1 MKKVFLSLALL
12 ALVTVGCVSATTM
25 KKKKEKEETCSD
37 CHCQVEAPL
46 TDLGWLKDK
55 VIEFDY
61 PAHVP
66 SMKVYTCKYQ
76 NNKDGFFFEEVGVR
90 DGQQYLYDCK
100 GNLLC
105 IIGGIVGRVDTV
117 YNVDYTSLQLIY
129 PNL

>member
-1 MKKVFLSLALL
+1 MKTNVLKIAVLVLASVGMLSISS
-12 ALVTVGCVSATTM
+12 CE
-25 KKKKEKEETCSD
+25 KEKETCSD
-37 CHCQVEAPL
+37 CHCQVEDPL

-105 IIGGIVGRVDTV
+105 IIGGFAGRVDTV

>member
-12 ALVTVGCVSATTM
+12 ALAAVGMLSISSC
-25 KKKKEKEETCSD
+25 EKEETCSD

-105 IIGGIVGRVDTV
+105 IIGGILGRVDTV

>member
-1 MKKVFLSLALL
+1 MKTNVLKIALL
-12 ALVTVGCVSATTM
+12 ALVAVGMLGISSC
-25 KKKKEKEETCSD
+25 KKGGEAYTN
-37 CHCQVEAPL
+37 CHCQVENPL

-55 VIEFDY
+55 VIEFDTPGY
-61 PAHVP
+61 IP
-66 SMKVYTCKYQ
+66 SIKVYTCKYQ
-76 NNKDGFFFEEVGVR
+76 TNKDGFFFEEVGVS

-105 IIGGIVGRVDTV
+105 IIGGIIGRVDTV

>member
-1 MKKVFLSLALL
+1 MVKCKQKTALL
-12 ALVTVGCVSATTM
+12 ALAAIGMLSISSC
-25 KKKKEKEETCSD
+25 EKEEKCND
-37 CHCQVEAPL
+37 CHCQVGNPL

-90 DGQQYLYDCK
+90 DGQ
-100 GNLLC
+100 
-105 IIGGIVGRVDTV
+105 
-117 YNVDYTSLQLIY
+117 
-129 PNL
+129 